1 MTPGNDPV
9 AERSARRSDAQ
20 FYVKRQGGVPARP
33 IFLWWLAFFYGT
45 ENTEKSGKCSKIVQA
60 KCVGHLVE

>member
-20 FYVKRQGGVPARP
+20 FYVKRQGGGSGAPDFSVVAGL
-33 IFLWWLAFFYGT
+33 FLRYRKHRKIGKVF
-45 ENTEKSGKCSKIVQA
+45 KDCSGQVCWTL
-60 KCVGHLVE
+60 G